1 MPNNY
6 EVIKSVPF
14 DYGLIELRS
23 DNIITFE
30 PKDGHTTFTIPQLKI
45 MLEILLDVSG
55 GIPRPYFS
63 DNKNLMSLGT
73 AERVYINEHMHRFTS
88 AFAMT
93 ENSALTRFITY
104 TFMQLNRPPFPVK
117 MFKTKEEA
125 ILWLRTFNK

>member
-30 PKDGHTTFTIPQLKI
+30 PVDGFSTFTIPQLKV
-45 MLEILLDVSG
+45 MLEILLDISE

-63 DNKNLMSLGT
+63 DNRNLKSLGT
-73 AERVYINEHMHRFTS
+73 EERVYINEHMHKFTS

-93 ENSALTRFITY
+93 ENSAITRFITH

-117 MFKTKEEA
+117 MFKTKDEA
-125 ILWLRTFNK
+125 ILWLRTFNN